1 MKTLTLIALGFIFP
15 LFLLSQKKSCI
26 EEIGIEGIN
35 HFFANRIQ
43 KAKSSFKR
51 GLDCPDTRDTSFFR
65 VWLNKCKELEEQF
78 SVQKM
83 NNPAIKKK
91 NAFTGSYPLLD
102 YGIGITGDIL
112 NDTSFIISGR
122 RVSKATLNDGM
133 NMYLACLS
141 ITGRILWEKEFEYPG
156 NDEEIVSTRVL
167 KDGSILIGGI
177 VAERSYFTD
186 DIFIAKFNAQGKE
199 LWRERID
206 LGQSERLEIMST
218 LSDSSIMV
226 AGQINKFD
234 ETGSGK
240 FDKAFIAKLTK
251 DGKLIYKNQLPG
263 TRFNFKDFTEISN
276 KRYLYVLSEDYQFG
290 TLNFL
295 LTDENLNIVSQK
307 KMPNNFIWRYT
318 RILARE
324 PNDIYIA
331 TMDNVSFSNRINV
344 MRTKVLA
351 DTIGCDA
358 LFSINPDKDNLP
370 ISLSL
375 TNDNHLLIS
384 GAYDNEDDIWLYK
397 STWNGTKIW
406 ETHYGGYGGEKAF
419 STLILKNNNILT
431 IGYTI
436 WTYTRYRSRILAVL
450 FNENGGIILN

>member
-1 MKTLTLIALGFIFP
+1 MKTLTLIAFGFIFP

-83 NNPAIKKK
+83 NNTATKKK

-112 NDTSFIISGR
+112 NDTSFIIAGR
-122 RVSKATLNDGM
+122 RVSKTSLNNGM

-156 NDEEIVSTRVL
+156 SDEEIVATRVL

-177 VAERSYFTD
+177 VAEGGYFTN
-186 DIFIAKFNAQGKE
+186 DIFIAKFTAGGKE
-199 LWRERID
+199 LWSERID
-206 LGQSERLEIMST
+206 FGSSETLEVMST
-218 LSDSSIMV
+218 LSDSSIIV
-226 AGQINKFD
+226 AGK
-234 ETGSGK
+234 G
-240 FDKAFIAKLTK
+240 FIAKLTK

-263 TRFNFKDFTEISN
+263 THFNFKDFSEISN

-307 KMPNNFIWRYT
+307 RIPNHFIWRYT
-318 RILARE
+318 RILAKE

-331 TMDNVSFSNRINV
+331 TMDNVSFSKRINV
-344 MRTKVLA
+344 MHAKVLA

-358 LFSINPDKDNLP
+358 LFGINPDKRNLP

-375 TNDNHLLIS
+375 TKDNHLLIS
-384 GAYDNEDDIWLYK
+384 GAYDNDDDIWLYK
-397 STWNGTKIW
+397 STWNGAKIW

-419 STLILKNNNILT
+419 STLVLKNNNIIT

-436 WTYTRYRSRILAVL
+436 WTYTRYRSRVLAVL